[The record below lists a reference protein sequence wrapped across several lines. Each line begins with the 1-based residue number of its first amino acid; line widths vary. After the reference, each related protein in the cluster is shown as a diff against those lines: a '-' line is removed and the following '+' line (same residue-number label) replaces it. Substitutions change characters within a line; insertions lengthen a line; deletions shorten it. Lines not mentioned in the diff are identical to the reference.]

1 MVSRKTAEV
10 EFLHKFKM
18 RISCAHDY
26 SETMKS
32 AREMLDTQEDFLKD
46 IKQDKS
52 LKRSSDYSVNNFS
65 ELEQMVQEAKGTTEN
80 VKGDWMKKRSKT
92 SKYTQN
98 FATKFSGFLE
108 SYSGIVEVVKGADQQ
123 YGGLAYATL
132 SLFLIVSLHLNRSLG
147 LLMRIRQVAV
157 NKSRHESVIEETMDN
172 VHSSL
177 PRMRAFKEIY
187 PTKELEDLV
196 AKVYIEV
203 MQFLRQSIKYYCR
216 PGYRTDLN

>member
-1 MVSRKTAEV
+1 
-10 EFLHKFKM
+10 M

-32 AREMLDTQEDFLKD
+32 AREILDTQEDFMKD
-46 IKQDKS
+46 IQQNKS
-52 LKRSSDYSVNNFS
+52 LKRSSDSSVNNFS
-65 ELEQMVQEAKGTTEN
+65 ELEQMVQEAKGATEN

-92 SKYTQN
+92 SKYTQK

-108 SYSGIVEVVKGADQQ
+108 SYSGIVEVVRGADQQ
-123 YGGLAYATL
+123 YGGLAYSTL
-132 SLFLIVSLHLNRSLG
+132 SLFLI
-147 LLMRIRQVAV
+147 VAV

-216 PGYRTDLN
+216 PGYGTDLN